1 MRGLRTNESEK
12 FLKYF
17 SIVQAA
23 ACELGK
29 IFFFDTGEG
38 HDIITNELEGEYLS
52 GWLIPIEKASE
63 FEKLWESWNVD
74 GNEAWDQYY
83 CFAEWTNNGD
93 IHIEFR
99 FYPTN

>member
-12 FLKYF
+12 FINFF
-17 SIVQAA
+17 SIVQSFAHT
-23 ACELGK
+23 LGK
-29 IFFFDTGEG
+29 VFFIDTGEG
-38 HDIITNELEGEYLS
+38 HEIITDELDGEDLS
-52 GWLIPIEKASE
+52 GWLIPVEKASE
-63 FEKLWESWNVD
+63 FEELWKNWNED
-74 GNEAWDQYY
+74 TPGDWDQYY